1 MMVHYSMKN
10 SAGTNYVVIG
20 IIGFIGR
27 RVVNPPIAQ
36 EKPPEPHGVEAGYRV
51 NARVERR

>member
-1 MMVHYSMKN
+1 MVHYSMKN